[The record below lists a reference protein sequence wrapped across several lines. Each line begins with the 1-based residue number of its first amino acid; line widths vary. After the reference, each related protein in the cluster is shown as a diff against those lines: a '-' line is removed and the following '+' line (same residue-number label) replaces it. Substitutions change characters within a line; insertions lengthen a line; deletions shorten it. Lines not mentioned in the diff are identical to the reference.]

1 MARSKPFCNL
11 TSFYFSI
18 SPIEYYNNLKE
29 EEWGCFKHVGMP
41 REMYMKMPIQER
53 RFFIHKHN
61 VEQDMINRE
70 IEGNSGSNT
79 RTYEGESINSFA
91 KLEQNNVKR
100 G

>member
-1 MARSKPFCNL
+1 
-11 TSFYFSI
+11 
-18 SPIEYYNNLKE
+18 
-29 EEWGCFKHVGMP
+29 
-41 REMYMKMPIQER
+41 MKMPIQER

-70 IEGNSGSNT
+70 IEGNSGGNT

-100 G
+100 GQKKSSFFFLRNYYLNIYN